1 MVNKE
6 KQALLELK
14 EILLRMS
21 YDVNKTL
28 SENTIIT
35 EQMTPKGPYYT
46 PAGELTDKPGKF
58 ISPTTTTNI
67 AASRVYPEITDGKY
81 PKNADF
87 GKLNLAFS
95 GRKLGEIIK
104 QNPQLKQRPK
114 SSSSTPTDIR
124 SYPGNYIAPVD
135 ALYVSPQ
142 YSGAYEKLPEMGPDL
157 TYTSKREPFPPKAI
171 TQISAPG
178 RSTPLEYYLPY
189 PSKRWKGGTTTNKK
203 KLQEIYEQ
211 DRKEWGC
218 KYGHDLEDWICRNSD
233 TIHKALQY
241 VSIALTVVALTA
253 ATVMSGG
260 AASPA
265 LVAYASGL
273 GLALDL
279 VDASLYVY
287 EGNPREAALTF
298 ALGAVDAV
306 QLFKGVSDIRK
317 LGGSAADVES
327 LQKKMLS
334 NQSAT
339 IEELNKAGKLTKGE
353 LAVAEALSSG
363 RNAGKIGK
371 LANTNLAKLALQGA
385 KEYALKSPK
394 HFITSLIGII
404 RSPITKGLPLA
415 GNVLKLGLVLDG
427 INMSYNF
434 LYNVF
439 SGEDKELQS
448 IVLSILDAFWSE
460 AEPQVEKGLSNTLS
474 GVDDMEISLE
484 IVNADAFTPESIK
497 QELDSLKRVRLS
509 KEKARQTASALS
521 NKYIKKNL
529 PSTGFK
535 TQEEGNKFRKWF
547 NEKFKVN
554 SRLLELDPSGPFD
567 NNYIRSAY
575 WTEIKPGLTVGD
587 MYSKEKTTPKD
598 TEDGMM

>member
-6 KQALLELK
+6 KQALLELR

-35 EQMTPKGPYYT
+35 EQMAPKGPYYT
-46 PAGELTDKPGKF
+46 PSGELTDKPGKF

-87 GKLNLAFS
+87 NKLNLAFT
-95 GRKLGEIIK
+95 GRRLGTLSQQSSKIPT
-104 QNPQLKQRPK
+104 QK
-114 SSSSTPTDIR
+114 SSSLTPPDTR
-124 SYPGNYIAPVD
+124 SYQD
-135 ALYVSPQ
+135 ATYVSPQ

-157 TYTSKREPFPPKAI
+157 TYTSKIEPLPPKAI
-171 TQISAPG
+171 PQISAPG
-178 RSTPLEYYLPY
+178 RSNPLEYYLMY
-189 PSKRWKGGTTTNKK
+189 KSKRWKGGTTTDYK

-233 TIHKALQY
+233 TIHKTLQY

-260 AASPA
+260 AATPA
-265 LVAYASGL
+265 LVAYASGI

-287 EGNPREAALTF
+287 EDNPREAALTF

-306 QLFKGVSDIRK
+306 QLFKGVKDISK
-317 LGGSAADVES
+317 LGGSASDIES
-327 LQKKMLS
+327 LQNKMLS
-334 NQSAT
+334 NKGAT
-339 IEELNKAGKLTKGE
+339 IEELNNAGKLTKGE

-404 RSPITKGLPLA
+404 RSPITKGAPLV

-474 GVDDMEISLE
+474 GIDDMEISLE

>member
-46 PAGELTDKPGKF
+46 PAGELTDKPGRF
-58 ISPTTTTNI
+58 TSPTTTTNI
-67 AASRVYPEITDGKY
+67 AASRVYPEIKDNTY
-81 PKNADF
+81 PQKADF
-87 GKLNLAFS
+87 NKLNLAFT
-95 GRKLGEIIK
+95 GRRLGTLSQQSSKIPT
-104 QNPQLKQRPK
+104 QK
-114 SSSSTPTDIR
+114 SSSLTPPDTR
-124 SYPGNYIAPVD
+124 SYQD
-135 ALYVSPQ
+135 ATYVSPQ
-142 YSGAYEKLPEMGPDL
+142 YSGAYEKLPEMGPDV
-157 TYTSKREPFPPKAI
+157 TYTSKNKPNPPQAVA
-171 TQISAPG
+171 QISAPG
-178 RSTPLEYYLPY
+178 RSGPTEYYLPY
-189 PSKRWKGGTTTNKK
+189 SSKRWKGGRTTAYE
-203 KLQEIYEQ
+203 KLKEIYEQ

-233 TIHKALQY
+233 TIHKTLQY

-260 AASPA
+260 AATPA
-265 LVAYASGL
+265 LVAYASGI

-287 EGNPREAALTF
+287 EDNPREAALTF

-306 QLFKGVSDIRK
+306 QLFKGISDISR

-327 LQKKMLS
+327 LQGKMLS
-334 NQSAT
+334 NKGAT

-363 RNAGKIGK
+363 RNAGKISK
-371 LANTNLAKLALQGA
+371 LAKTNLTKLALQGA

-394 HFITSLIGII
+394 HFITTLIGIV
-404 RSPITKGLPLA
+404 RSPITKGAPLLA
-415 GNVLKLGLVLDG
+415 NVLKLGLVLDG

-439 SGEDKELQS
+439 SGEDEEVKG
-448 IVLSILDAFWSE
+448 IVFSILEAFWDE
-460 AEPQVEKGLSNTLS
+460 AEPQVDTGLSNTLS
-474 GVDDMEISLE
+474 GIDDMEISLE
-484 IVNADAFTPESIK
+484 IVNPDAFTPESIR
-497 QELDSLKRVRLS
+497 QGLDSLRRVRLS
-509 KEKARQTASALS
+509 KENARQVASSIS

-529 PSTGFK
+529 QSTGFK
-535 TQEEGNKFRKWF
+535 TQEEGDKFRRWF
-547 NEKFKVN
+547 NEKFKYN
-554 SRLLELDPSGPFD
+554 SKVLDLDPSGPFD

-587 MYSKEKTTPKD
+587 MYSKEKTTPTN

>member
-6 KQALLELK
+6 KQALLELR

-46 PAGELTDKPGKF
+46 PAGELTDKPGRF
-58 ISPTTTTNI
+58 TSPTTTTNI
-67 AASRVYPEITDGKY
+67 AASRVYPEIKDNTY
-81 PKNADF
+81 PQKADF
-87 GKLNLAFS
+87 NKLNLAFT
-95 GRKLGEIIK
+95 GRRLGTLSQQSSKIPT
-104 QNPQLKQRPK
+104 QK
-114 SSSSTPTDIR
+114 SSSLTPPDTR
-124 SYPGNYIAPVD
+124 SYQD
-135 ALYVSPQ
+135 ATYVSPQ
-142 YSGAYEKLPEMGPDL
+142 YSGAYEKLPEMGPDV
-157 TYTSKREPFPPKAI
+157 TYTSKNKPNPPQAVA
-171 TQISAPG
+171 QISAPG
-178 RSTPLEYYLPY
+178 RSGPTEYYLPY
-189 PSKRWKGGTTTNKK
+189 SSKRWKGGRTTAYE
-203 KLQEIYEQ
+203 KLKEIYEQ

-233 TIHKALQY
+233 TIHKTLQY

-265 LVAYASGL
+265 LAAYASGI

-287 EGNPREAALTF
+287 EDNPREAALTF
-298 ALGAVDAV
+298 ALGVVDAV
-306 QLFKGVSDIRK
+306 QLFKGISDISR

-327 LQKKMLS
+327 LQGKMLS
-334 NQSAT
+334 NKGAT

-363 RNAGKIGK
+363 RNAGKISK
-371 LANTNLAKLALQGA
+371 LAKTNLTKLALQGA

-394 HFITSLIGII
+394 HFITTLIGIV
-404 RSPITKGLPLA
+404 RSPITKGAPLLA
-415 GNVLKLGLVLDG
+415 DVLKLGLVFEG

-439 SGEDKELQS
+439 SGEDEEVKS
-448 IVLSILDAFWSE
+448 IVFSILEAFWDE
-460 AEPQVEKGLSNTLS
+460 AEPQVDKGLSDVLS
-474 GVDDMEISLE
+474 GIDDMEISLE
-484 IVNADAFTPESIK
+484 IVNPDAFTPESIR
-497 QELDSLKRVRLS
+497 QGLDSLRRVRLS
-509 KEKARQTASALS
+509 KENARQVASSIS

-529 PSTGFK
+529 QSTGFK
-535 TQEEGNKFRKWF
+535 TQEEGDKFRRWF
-547 NEKFKVN
+547 NEKFKYN
-554 SRLLELDPSGPFD
+554 SKVLDLDPSGPFD

-587 MYSKEKTTPKD
+587 MYSNEKTTPTD

>member
-46 PAGELTDKPGKF
+46 PAGELTDKPGRF
-58 ISPTTTTNI
+58 TSPTTTTNI
-67 AASRVYPEITDGKY
+67 AASRVYPEIKDNTY
-81 PKNADF
+81 PQKADF
-87 GKLNLAFS
+87 NKLNLAFT
-95 GRKLGEIIK
+95 GRRLGTLSQQSSKIPT
-104 QNPQLKQRPK
+104 QK
-114 SSSSTPTDIR
+114 SSSLTPPDTR
-124 SYPGNYIAPVD
+124 SYQD
-135 ALYVSPQ
+135 ATYVSPQ
-142 YSGAYEKLPEMGPDL
+142 YSGAYEKLPEMGPDV
-157 TYTSKREPFPPKAI
+157 TYTSKNKPNPPQAVA
-171 TQISAPG
+171 QISAPG
-178 RSTPLEYYLPY
+178 RSGPTEYYLPY
-189 PSKRWKGGTTTNKK
+189 SSKRWKGGRTTAYE
-203 KLQEIYEQ
+203 KLKEIYEQ

-233 TIHKALQY
+233 TIHKTLQY

-265 LVAYASGL
+265 LAAYASGI

-287 EGNPREAALTF
+287 EDNPREAALTF
-298 ALGAVDAV
+298 ALGVVDAV
-306 QLFKGVSDIRK
+306 QLFKGISDISR

-327 LQKKMLS
+327 LQGKMLS
-334 NQSAT
+334 NKGAT

-363 RNAGKIGK
+363 RNAGKISK
-371 LANTNLAKLALQGA
+371 LAKTNLTKLALQGA

-394 HFITSLIGII
+394 HFITTLIGIV
-404 RSPITKGLPLA
+404 RSPITKGAPLLA
-415 GNVLKLGLVLDG
+415 DVLKLGLVFEG

-439 SGEDKELQS
+439 SGEDEEVKS
-448 IVLSILDAFWSE
+448 IVFSILEAFWDE
-460 AEPQVEKGLSNTLS
+460 AEPQVDKGLSDVLS
-474 GVDDMEISLE
+474 GIDDMEISLE
-484 IVNADAFTPESIK
+484 IVNPDAFTPESIR
-497 QELDSLKRVRLS
+497 QGLDSLRRVRLS
-509 KEKARQTASALS
+509 KENARQVASSIS

-529 PSTGFK
+529 QSTGFK
-535 TQEEGNKFRKWF
+535 TQEEGDKFRRWF
-547 NEKFKVN
+547 NEKFKYN
-554 SRLLELDPSGPFD
+554 SKVLDLDPSGPFD

-587 MYSKEKTTPKD
+587 MYSNEKTTPTD